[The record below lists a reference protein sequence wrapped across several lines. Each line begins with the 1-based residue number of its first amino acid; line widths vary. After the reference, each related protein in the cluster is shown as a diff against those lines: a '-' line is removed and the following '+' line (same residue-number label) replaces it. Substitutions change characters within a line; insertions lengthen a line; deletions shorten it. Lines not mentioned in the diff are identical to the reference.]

1 MARGRQ
7 TPPMPP
13 SVAGALRRAL
23 RPVVHLCIALG
34 VTYPTLARLLRSLFF
49 EVALED
55 FALRDRPQTDSRL
68 SLLTGIHRKEIRRL
82 REEPRERA
90 GPPPVVSLGAQIAA
104 RWMADPRYL
113 DAGGRPRPLPR
124 RSDDPDAASFERLV
138 EEVSRDI
145 RPRAVLDEWLRLG
158 AARLDEDGYVHLD
171 AEAFVPR
178 TGMDEK
184 LFYFGRNVGDHAAAA
199 THNVLDG
206 RPPLLERAV
215 YYDRLSPES
224 VRRLATRAR
233 ELAMRA
239 LQAVNREA
247 LELQERD
254 AGRADATERM
264 SFGAYFF
271 GTGMRSTAPG
281 DGNDA
286 EDDAAKG

>member
-1 MARGRQ
+1 MARNREA
-7 TPPMPP
+7 PPMPP
-13 SVAGALRRAL
+13 AVARALRRML

-34 VTYPTLARLLRSLFF
+34 VTYPTLARLLRSIFF

-104 RWMADPRYL
+104 RWMADVRYL
-113 DAGGRPRPLPR
+113 DPEGRPRPLPR
-124 RSDDPDAASFERLV
+124 RSNDPDAPSFERLV

-158 AARLDEDGYVHLD
+158 AARLDEEGRVHLD
-171 AEAFVPR
+171 AMAFVPR
-178 TGMDEK
+178 MGMEEK
-184 LFYFGRNVGDHAAAA
+184 LFYFGRNLGDHAAAA
-199 THNVLDG
+199 AHNVLDG

-215 YYDRLSPES
+215 YYDRLSPDS
-224 VRRLATRAR
+224 VRRLAERSR
-233 ELAMRA
+233 KLGMEA
-239 LQAVNREA
+239 LQAINREA

-271 GTGMRSTAPG
+271 GTGIRATAPEGEG
-281 DGNDA
+281 D
-286 EDDAAKG
+286 EVDDGRKG